1 MKCRLFFCLLFF
13 VFLAV
18 NGSAQ
23 ENYISNSDF
32 ELYKELPTNIGQ
44 GKKCL
49 QDWSIPVLTGGG
61 DYYHSD
67 SKSRK
72 AGTAKNY
79 FGKQEPHSGKAYSG
93 ICITR
98 TYREFLQ
105 AKLKKPLE
113 KGKKYK
119 VELYISSG
127 DAAWLGHMKGFCII
141 FTEKQIM
148 IPNDE
153 TLQQKPD
160 VVFRNE
166 EGYKNT
172 KDWEKLEAIYE
183 ANGTEKY
190 MTFGSFIYR
199 ERNESVVRTFN
210 MEVPGPKSY
219 AHYYIDD
226 FTLTPV
232 EENNSVEINN
242 TKQTD
247 NIINYETGKSYI
259 FKNIRFEFGKSD
271 LKSTSFNELDK
282 LVDYLKASSS
292 VRAKITGH
300 TDNVGKKE
308 DNMLLSENRAQ
319 AVLDYLTGK
328 NIDKN
333 RLSSEGKGDTQPIA
347 SNDTEEGKQ
356 LNRRVEVVFH

>member
-1 MKCRLFFCLLFF
+1 MLFF

-113 KGKKYK
+113 EGKKYK
-119 VELYISSG
+119 IELFISSG
-127 DAAWLGHMKGFCII
+127 DAVWLGHMKGFCII

-153 TLQQKPD
+153 TLQQKPS

-166 EGYKNT
+166 DDYKNT
-172 KDWEKLEAIYE
+172 KDWEKLEAVYE
-183 ANGTEKY
+183 ADGTEKY
-190 MTFGSFIYR
+190 LTFGSFIYR
-199 ERNESVVRTFN
+199 ERNESLVKTFN

-226 FTLTPV
+226 FKLMPV
-232 EENNSVEINN
+232 EDNNATETHE

-247 NIINYETGKSYI
+247 TIIAYETGKPYI
-259 FKNIRFEFGKSD
+259 FKNIVFEFGKSA
-271 LKSTSFNELDK
+271 LINTSFYELDK
-282 LVDYLKASSS
+282 LAEYLHSKPTLK
-292 VRAKITGH
+292 VTITGH

-308 DNMLLSENRAQ
+308 DNLLLSQNRAQ
-319 AVLDYLTGK
+319 SVLNYLTAK
-328 NIDKN
+328 NIDKS
-333 RLSSEGKGDTQPIA
+333 RLYSEGKGDAEPIA